1 MINGTTG
8 CFPNKKVSFQFS
20 KQAGDPAASGRIV
33 KMMRRQSVSKALIA
47 ALCVT
52 LVAWCAMN
60 GAGQSGRQVKKPAT
74 PYPVPTPEPTPT
86 PSEPTEKPKPAF
98 NFIVGL
104 DRFADFS
111 RISLNAYTG
120 VLRNCV
126 DRLNDAPA
134 ASAEATTTD
143 LSRSDAVRK
152 AKAQK
157 EVHIVWLQLRSN
169 SMGQTS
175 VNEDPNNVYIQYAV
189 FEPVTGKQVTSG
201 NTYPDAY
208 RNQRVRLPTP
218 STSGDYYLNL
228 AARGAAERILAHFH
242 LSIPGTGP

>member
-1 MINGTTG
+1 MM
-8 CFPNKKVSFQFS
+8 SFQFS

-47 ALCVT
+47 TLGVA
-52 LVAWCAMN
+52 LVAWCAMS
-60 GAGQSGRQVKKPAT
+60 GAAQSGRQVKKPAM

-98 NFIVGL
+98 NFIVVI
-104 DRFADFS
+104 DRFGNFS
-111 RISLNAYTG
+111 RISLSALSG
-120 VLRNCV
+120 VLRNCA

-143 LSRSDAVRK
+143 MSRSDAIRK
-152 AKAQK
+152 AKSQK
-157 EVHIVWLQLRSN
+157 EVHVVWLQLRQSN
-169 SMGQTS
+169 ARSEPG
-175 VNEDPNNVYIQYAV
+175 VYDDPYDVYISYAV

-201 NTYPDAY
+201 NIYPEAY
-208 RNQRVRLPTP
+208 RNQRVKLPTP
-218 STSGDYYLNL
+218 STSGDYYLNQ

-242 LSIPGTGP
+242 LSLPGTAP